1 MKTKALLLALTTT
14 AFALGAKAQETP
26 GTTFG
31 IRAGVNFQNINGKDI
46 FDKKLDNKIKTG
58 FNIGVNAEIPV
69 ATDFYVQPGVL
80 FTTKG
85 AKDKDDEDIKVNLS
99 YIEVPINFLYKPALG
114 MGKLLLG
121 IGPYI
126 AFGIGGKVSNA
137 DGKETDVEFTK
148 EVSAAN
154 FSAAV
159 SAGYYPYFKRFD
171 AGGNLLA
178 GYEFS
183 NNFSFQLNAQL
194 GMININSDIEGV
206 SDNDTKFKN
215 TGFGLSLGYRF

>member
-1 MKTKALLLALTTT
+1 MKTKALLLALSVTV
-14 AFALGAKAQETP
+14 FALGAKAQETP

-31 IRAGVNFQNINGKDI
+31 VRAGVNFQNINGKD
-46 FDKKLDNKIKTG
+46 FLDEKLDNKIKTG
-58 FNIGVNAEIPV
+58 FNIGVNAEIPI
-69 ATDFYVQPGVL
+69 ASEFYLQPGVL

-85 AKDKDDEDIKVNLS
+85 AKSKDDDDAKISLS
-99 YIEVPINFLYKPALG
+99 YIEVPINFLYKPELG

-126 AFGIGGKVSNA
+126 AFGIGGKVSNG

-154 FSAAV
+154 YSAAT
-159 SAGYYPYFKRFD
+159 SQGLFPYFKRFD
-171 AGGNLLA
+171 AGGNLLV

-194 GMININSDIEGV
+194 GMININSDIKDV
-206 SDNDTKFKN
+206 SSDDTKFKN
-215 TGFGLSLGYRF
+215 TGFGLSVGYRF